1 MLLSEAGRTQT
12 GGFRGSWKGLTCLL
26 VYWREDRS
34 RSSLTHCVFLH
45 DKNSFS
51 AGAVPLRAFPE
62 MLQTGSCEEEFLALL
77 DTDISDWHIQL
88 KSIRKPKPNK
98 VWDFSHLEM
107 YRSVAKT
114 GYLCDVVNMWAL
126 NLWLSEHLQ
135 QPAFETMRVSILE
148 RFVREI
154 VNWISHASHKYSA
167 LKCGL
172 GQQNLSDGVSQTAI
186 GYQSLKLDFN
196 FLLGK
201 FHMYIA
207 LAFISAMMLLSLCK
221 FMHTLREQP
230 STDSKVYRSPPSG
243 FCPLKS
249 ELKLYFDI
257 ETDHCTGWRVMSGSQ
272 QGAFSP
278 SIIGK
283 TSQSSH
289 PMLSSLH
296 MKESPCILNV
306 NTKSLSSMHPRN

>member
-1 MLLSEAGRTQT
+1 M
-12 GGFRGSWKGLTCLL
+12 
-26 VYWREDRS
+26 
-34 RSSLTHCVFLH
+34 
-45 DKNSFS
+45 
-51 AGAVPLRAFPE
+51 
-62 MLQTGSCEEEFLALL
+62 
-77 DTDISDWHIQL
+77 
-88 KSIRKPKPNK
+88 
-98 VWDFSHLEM
+98 
-107 YRSVAKT
+107 
-114 GYLCDVVNMWAL
+114 
-126 NLWLSEHLQ
+126 
-135 QPAFETMRVSILE
+135 
-148 RFVREI
+148 
-154 VNWISHASHKYSA
+154 
-167 LKCGL
+167 
-172 GQQNLSDGVSQTAI
+172 TAI